1 MMLRVSSGHGTKSR
15 CSPALSSYSLP
26 EEDEGA
32 AVQQCSSSDNI
43 CCQSYLDIGSAG
55 GCSYFYSTIGI
66 MRTSAPQIPISRHS
80 SDMCECA
87 FCLLSRVCRW
97 INVLSKI
104 DNVAAICRVTL
115 AILAVS
121 QYLNKCNECSP
132 GDAPQLRSSGP
143 RPCSDV

>member
-1 MMLRVSSGHGTKSR
+1 MMLWVSSGHGTKSC
-15 CSPALSSYSLP
+15 CSPALSSLP

-66 MRTSAPQIPISRHS
+66 MRTSAPQIQISRHS

-87 FCLLSRVCRW
+87 FCLLSESSDHS
-97 INVLSKI
+97 LSKI
-104 DNVAAICRVTL
+104 DNSAAICRVTL

-132 GDAPQLRSSGP
+132 GDAPQLRSPGP